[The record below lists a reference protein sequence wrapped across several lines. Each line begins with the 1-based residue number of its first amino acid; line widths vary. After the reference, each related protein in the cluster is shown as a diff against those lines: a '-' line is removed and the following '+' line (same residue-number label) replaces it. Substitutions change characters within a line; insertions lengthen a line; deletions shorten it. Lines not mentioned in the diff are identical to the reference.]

1 MSTTPPASIA
11 FVFPGQGSHRAG
23 ALAAWSSHA
32 AFRLVDEL
40 NEGLGRDVVAV
51 SEDAT
56 AGDRTADAQP
66 AIMAAS
72 LVAWRALIDAG
83 VRPDRLAGHSLGEY
97 TAAVASG
104 ALGVSDGARVVAA
117 RGEAMGAACRQR
129 PGTMA
134 AVLKLHVDAV
144 EVLVDG
150 VDGVA
155 IANDNAPGQVVV
167 AGDPDAVEVV
177 RQRAREAGGRALPLG
192 VEGAFHSPAMAPA
205 VEAVR
210 AALAAATVSDPDLPV
225 ISGAT
230 AREHDR
236 ADPLAEALIAGILSP
251 VRWREVQARLAAL
264 GTTTLVEV
272 GPGGVLA
279 GLAKRTVPELTVHT
293 VATPDDLPPVVAALQ
308 QPVAARH

>member
-1 MSTTPPASIA
+1 MPAASTA

-23 ALAAWSSHA
+23 ALGAWSGHEA
-32 AFRLVDEL
+32 YAIVDAIS
-40 NEGLGRDVVAV
+40 EGLGRDVVRL
-51 SEDAT
+51 SEDPT

-83 VRPDRLAGHSLGEY
+83 VRPDRVAGHSLGEY
-97 TAAVASG
+97 TAAVAAG
-104 ALGVSDGARVVAA
+104 ALSVVDGTRVVAA
-117 RGEAMGAACRQR
+117 RGRAMGAACTQR

-150 VDGVA
+150 VDGVV

-167 AGDPDAVEVV
+167 AGDPAAVEVV

-205 VEAVR
+205 VDAVR
-210 AALAAATVSDPDLPV
+210 AALDEASVADPDLTLV
-225 ISGAT
+225 SGASV
-230 AREHDR
+230 REIDR
-236 ADPLAEALIAGILSP
+236 AAPLADALVAGILSP
-251 VRWREVQARLAAL
+251 VRWREVQSRLAEL

-279 GLAKRTVPELTVHT
+279 GLAKRTVPDLTVYS
-293 VATPDDLPPVVAALQ
+293 VAGPDDLAPVVAALAH
-308 QPVAARH
+308 PAAARR